1 MKLNKIIYWIK
12 LTLSCKERYAMTG
25 TRHEEYGSLT
35 EGLPFV
41 FYADVKRSRFIRSI
55 ENNWHTNLEIQI
67 CTDGN
72 GTVLMDGKTFS
83 FHKNDIAVVNSN
95 VIHYTGTDTNLT
107 YSCLI
112 MSEDFCRQ
120 VDINPSVLIFEPIIK
135 STTLTDLLTQLREIH
150 QNPNAVC
157 RIAKLNKIALDILI
171 ALTEHHSMQKASTS
185 ANIQTYE
192 TVKSVILYNRENYGR
207 RITLDEIAKAV
218 VCDKFALCREFK
230 KLTGQTIIE
239 NLNNYRCI
247 KAIEY
252 LSAGYT
258 VAQTASLCGFDNLSF
273 FTRTFK
279 KHIGNLPSEYKK

>member
-1 MKLNKIIYWIK
+1 MKLNKITYWIK
-12 LTLSCKERYAMTG
+12 LTLSCKGRCKMTG

-35 EGLPFV
+35 EGLPFLL
-41 FYADVKRSRFIRSI
+41 YADVKRSRFIRSS

-95 VIHYTGTDTNLT
+95 AIHYTGTDTNLT

-112 MSEDFCRQ
+112 MSEVFCRQ

-171 ALTEHHSMQKASTS
+171 ELTEHHTMQKASTS

-273 FTRTFK
+273 FTKTFK
-279 KHIGNLPSEYKK
+279 KHIGSLPSEYKK